1 MTHQLSND
9 DQMRLI
15 GAMHEAAR
23 VLIWVRQE
31 LGRIREHKRVMP
43 EHHVKRRRR
52 LDEIASPLERLERR
66 ITAAHQEMMDACKE
80 QKQL

>member
-1 MTHQLSND
+1 VTHQLSND

-15 GAMHEAAR
+15 GAMHEAVR
-23 VLIWVRQE
+23 VLVCVRQE
-31 LGRIREHKRVMP
+31 LGRIRERKRLTP

-52 LDEIASPLERLERR
+52 LDEIASPLEALERR
-66 ITAAHQEMMDACKE
+66 ISAQHQEMLAACKE